1 MESVIGSEKQPY
13 LFRVCA
19 VKKGALLLPEGAP
32 SLRWQ
37 AAPRSWEPLF
47 LRPRAGWEAGFTS
60 RSSIAKFF
68 EKGLVI
74 SVNESQLG
82 LFYGLSF
89 LCVAIA
95 FAFAAYLY
103 LWVKKQKTE
112 NAKIQEVSLLI
123 KQGANTFM
131 RREYLVLAKFAV
143 VAAVVI
149 LVLLPSPIWT
159 GNIVDNISM
168 AIAYLCGTALSAI
181 AGKIGIL
188 VATLSN
194 GRTAEA
200 AQKGIKPAFLIG
212 FRGGAVMGL
221 LVVGCSLLGVAAVL
235 LVTGDSSILL
245 GFSFG
250 ASSLALFAK
259 AGGGIFTKTADVSA
273 DLTGKVELGIPEDD
287 PRNPAVIADNV
298 GDNVGDVA
306 GMGADLFD
314 SNVAAMASALVLAQ
328 SLSGGDFNNV
338 SMVFCYAI
346 LGLFASIIGIATAR
360 VGKKGDPTTALNSS
374 TYVTTAIYL
383 VLTAGATALF
393 PGFSWRIWGAAA
405 VGLLVGVIIGITT
418 DYFTDDSKSPVKKVA
433 KASSSGPAFT
443 VLSGISYGFISA
455 LPAMV
460 GIAISALI
468 AYKLCEPM
476 GEGYAIFGISMAAV
490 GMLSIVGM
498 IISNDAY
505 GPIVDN
511 ARGLAEMGGLGEET
525 IRTADELDSAGNT
538 VKAVTKG
545 FSISAAG
552 LTVISLLGA
561 FMSEANDA
569 LAAAGRE
576 LITGFDI
583 MSPTVFFGVL
593 VGAVVPAVFSA
604 MLILGVDKNA
614 QRMVAEIHRQF
625 NSIKGLREGKPGVKP
640 EYDKCIDIATS
651 GSLRELIPA
660 GLMSIIATVVVGF
673 IGGPS
678 AIGGFLLGN
687 IVSGLLLALFM
698 SNAGGLWDNCK
709 KYIEA
714 GAEGG
719 KGSDSHKAAVI
730 GDTVGDPF
738 KDTAG
743 PSINTQITVV
753 SLVSSLL
760 SSVFVM
766 FSFFS

>member
-1 MESVIGSEKQPY
+1 MEQ
-13 LFRVCA
+13 
-19 VKKGALLLPEGAP
+19 
-32 SLRWQ
+32 
-37 AAPRSWEPLF
+37 
-47 LRPRAGWEAGFTS
+47 
-60 RSSIAKFF
+60 
-68 EKGLVI
+68 
-74 SVNESQLG
+74 QLS

-89 LCVAIA
+89 LVAVIA

-103 LWVKKQKTE
+103 LWVKRQKTT
-112 NAKIQEVSLLI
+112 NATIQEVAVLI
-123 KQGANTFM
+123 RQGANTFM
-131 RREYLVLAKFAV
+131 RREYKVLAKFAA

-149 LVLLPSPIWT
+149 LVLLPSPIWQ
-159 GNIVDNISM
+159 GEPLKNVAM
-168 AIAYLCGTALSAI
+168 ALSYIAGTVLSAI
-181 AGKIGIL
+181 AGKIGIM

-194 GRTAEA
+194 ARTAEA
-200 AQKGIKPAFLIG
+200 AQKGIKPAILIG

-235 LVTGDSSILL
+235 MLTGDSSILL

-314 SNVAAMASALVLAQ
+314 SNVAAMASALVIAQ
-328 SLSGGDFNNV
+328 SLSGDFANT

-346 LGLFASIIGIATAR
+346 LGLLASILGIATAR
-360 VGKKGDPTTALNSS
+360 IGKNGNPTRALNSS
-374 TYVTTAIYL
+374 TYVTTVIFL
-383 VLTAGATALF
+383 VLTAGATLLF
-393 PGFSWRIWGAAA
+393 EGFSWRIWGAAA
-405 VGLLVGVIIGITT
+405 VGLLVGVIIGVTT
-418 DYFTDDSKSPVKKVA
+418 DYFTDDTKPIVQRVA
-433 KASSSGPAFT
+433 RASRTGPAFT
-443 VLSGISYGFISA
+443 VLSGISYGLISA

-460 GIAISALI
+460 GIAISALA

-476 GEGYAIFGISMAAV
+476 GPGYAIFGISMAAV

-525 IRTADELDSAGNT
+525 IRAADELDSAGNT
-538 VKAVTKG
+538 VKAITKG
-545 FSISAAG
+545 FSIAAAG

-561 FMSEANDA
+561 FMSEANAA
-569 LAAAGRE
+569 LAEAGRE
-576 LITGFDI
+576 LINVFDI
-583 MSPTVFFGVL
+583 MSPTVFFGIL
-593 VGAVVPAVFSA
+593 IGAAIPAVFSA

-614 QRMVAEIHRQF
+614 QRMVKEIHRQF
-625 NSIKGLREGKPGVKP
+625 DDIPGLREGKEGVKP
-640 EYDKCIDIATS
+640 EYGKCIDIATS
-651 GSLRELIPA
+651 GAIKELIPA
-660 GLMSIIATVVVGF
+660 GLMSILATLVVGF
-673 IGGPS
+673 VGGPE

-698 SNAGGLWDNCK
+698 SNSGGLWDNSK

-714 GAEGG
+714 GSEGG
-719 KGSDSHKAAVI
+719 KGSEAHKAAVI

-753 SLVSSLL
+753 SLVSSLA
-760 SSVFVM
+760 SSLFVW
-766 FSFFS
+766 FSLFQ

>member
-1 MESVIGSEKQPY
+1 MENQ
-13 LFRVCA
+13 
-19 VKKGALLLPEGAP
+19 LP
-32 SLRWQ
+32 
-37 AAPRSWEPLF
+37 
-47 LRPRAGWEAGFTS
+47 
-60 RSSIAKFF
+60 
-68 EKGLVI
+68 
-74 SVNESQLG
+74 
-82 LFYGLSF
+82 LFYGLS
-89 LCVAIA
+89 LLTAVLA

-103 LWVKKQKTE
+103 LWVKKQRTE
-112 NAKIQEVSLLI
+112 NAKIIEVSALI
-123 KQGANTFM
+123 KEGANTFM
-131 RREYLVLAKFAV
+131 RREYKILAIFAAV
-143 VAAVVI
+143 VAVLI
-149 LVLLPSPIWT
+149 LLFLPSPIWM
-159 GNIVDNISM
+159 GNAVENVEM
-168 AIAYLCGTALSAI
+168 AIAYLAGTALSAV

-194 GRTAEA
+194 SRAAEG

-221 LVVGCSLLGVAAVL
+221 LVVGCSLFGVAAVL
-235 LVTGDSSILL
+235 MIAGDSSILL

-314 SNVAAMASALVLAQ
+314 SNVAAMASALVIAQ
-328 SLSGGDFNNV
+328 SLSGGEFANV

-346 LGLFASIIGIATAR
+346 LGLLSSIIGIATAR
-360 VGKKGDPTTALNSS
+360 IGKKGNPTRALNSS
-374 TYVTTAIYL
+374 TYVTTAVFL
-383 VLTAGATALF
+383 VLTALATLIF
-393 PGFSWRIWGAAA
+393 DGFSWRIWGAAA
-405 VGLLVGVIIGITT
+405 TGLLVGVIIGITT
-418 DYFTDDSKSPVKKVA
+418 DYFTDDSKPIVRRVA
-433 KASSSGPAFT
+433 HASGSGPAFT
-443 VLSGISYGFISA
+443 VLSGVSYGFISA

-460 GIAISALI
+460 GIAVSALV

-476 GEGYAIFGISMAAV
+476 GSGYAIFGISMAAV

-511 ARGLAEMGGLGEET
+511 ARGLAEMGGLGEKT
-525 IRTADELDSAGNT
+525 IRVADELDSAGNT

-545 FSISAAG
+545 FSIAAAG

-561 FMSEANDA
+561 FMSEVNTA
-569 LAAAGRE
+569 LEAAGKP

-583 MSPTVFFGVL
+583 MSPTVFFGIL
-593 VGAVVPAVFSA
+593 IGAAIPAVFSA
-604 MLILGVDKNA
+604 MLILGVDRNA

-625 NSIKGLREGKPGVKP
+625 KTIVGLREGKEGVKP
-640 EYDKCIDIATS
+640 EYDKCIDIATT

-660 GLMSIIATVVVGF
+660 GLMSIIATLVVGF
-673 IGGPS
+673 IGGPL

-698 SNAGGLWDNCK
+698 SNAGGLWDNSK
-709 KYIEA
+709 KYVEA
-714 GAEGG
+714 GNEGG
-719 KGSDSHKAAVI
+719 KGSEAHKAAVI

-760 SSVFVM
+760 SAAFVA
-766 FSFFS
+766 FSIFG

>member
-1 MESVIGSEKQPY
+1 MEQ
-13 LFRVCA
+13 
-19 VKKGALLLPEGAP
+19 
-32 SLRWQ
+32 
-37 AAPRSWEPLF
+37 
-47 LRPRAGWEAGFTS
+47 
-60 RSSIAKFF
+60 
-68 EKGLVI
+68 
-74 SVNESQLG
+74 QLS

-89 LCVAIA
+89 LTAVLA
-95 FAFAAYLY
+95 FAYAAYLY
-103 LWVKKQKTE
+103 LWVKKQPVE
-112 NAKIQEVSLLI
+112 NATIKDVALLI
-123 KQGANTFM
+123 KEGANTFM
-131 RREYLVLAKFAV
+131 KREYLSLAKFSGVIAV
-143 VAAVVI
+143 I
-149 LVLLPSPIWT
+149 IFILLPSPVWK
-159 GNIVDNISM
+159 GNVVQNIEM
-168 AIAYLCGTALSAI
+168 VVAYILGTVFSGI
-181 AGKIGIL
+181 AGKIGIM
-188 VATLSN
+188 VATHSN
-194 GRTAEA
+194 SRAAEG

-235 LVTGDSSILL
+235 MLVGDTTILL

-314 SNVAAMASALVLAQ
+314 SNVAAMTSALVIAQ
-328 SLSGGDFNNV
+328 SLSGGAYNNI

-346 LGLFASIIGIATAR
+346 LGLLASVLGIATAKI
-360 VGKKGDPTTALNSS
+360 GKNGNPTRALNSS
-374 TYVTTAIYL
+374 TYVTTGIFL
-383 VLTAGATALF
+383 VLTAAATAVC
-393 PGFSWRIWGAAA
+393 PGFSWRIWGASAT
-405 VGLLVGVIIGITT
+405 GLIVGVIIGITT
-418 DYFTDDSKSPVKKVA
+418 DYFTDDSKPIVKKVA
-433 KASSSGPAFT
+433 HASCSGPAFT
-443 VLSGISYGFISA
+443 VLSGVAYGFISA

-460 GIAISALI
+460 GIAISALT
-468 AYKLCEPM
+468 AYKICEPM

-525 IRTADELDSAGNT
+525 IRIADELDSAGNT

-545 FSISAAG
+545 FSIGAAG

-561 FMSEANDA
+561 FMSEANAA
-569 LAAAGRE
+569 LAEAGKE

-583 MSPTVFFGVL
+583 MDPTVFFGVL
-593 VGAVVPAVFSA
+593 IGAAVPAVFSA

-625 NSIKGLREGKPGVKP
+625 NSIPGLKEGKEGVKP
-640 EYDKCIDIATS
+640 DYGKCIDIATA
-651 GSLRELIPA
+651 GSLKELIPA
-660 GLMSIIATVVVGF
+660 GLMTIVATLVVGF
-673 IGGPS
+673 IGGTQ

-687 IVSGLLLALFM
+687 ISVGLMLALFM
-698 SNAGGLWDNCK
+698 SNAGGLWDNAK
-709 KYIEA
+709 KYVEA
-714 GAEGG
+714 GNEGG
-719 KGSDSHKAAVI
+719 KGSEAHKAAVI

-753 SLVSSLL
+753 SLVASLMSSL
-760 SSVFVM
+760 FVA
-766 FSFFS
+766 FSLFG